1 MQYANSS
8 RLPCDWPCKH
18 AHFLFVHAYTL
29 DYLTYVPRDSRREQ
43 KVIVKFA
50 DHWRIR
56 NERHV
61 LLRFQSRT
69 SHTCIRPLLDEVE
82 EDGHSNLALFLQHL
96 DEVSWHTLD
105 YRQLTRGEVKHVGK
119 GVLERW
125 KMKIMRLR
133 F

>member
-1 MQYANSS
+1 MQTAQGFCVTGHVNMLISC
-8 RLPCDWPCKH
+8 LP
-18 AHFLFVHAYTL
+18 TL
-29 DYLTYVPRDSRREQ
+29 IPLTTYPTYVPRDSRREQ
-43 KVIVKFA
+43 KVIVKYA

-69 SHTCIRPLLDEVE
+69 SRTCIRPLLDEVE
-82 EDGHSNLALFLQHL
+82 EDGPNNLAFFLQHL

-105 YRQLTRGEVKHVGK
+105 YRQLTRSEVKHIGK

-125 KMKIMRLR
+125 KMKISRLR